1 MPLICFDI
9 FSTKTKEPTKTELE
23 QNKGDQSKKG
33 GKKMAKR
40 KGENPDS
47 SQPSETKES
56 TNTDD
61 KATEEKGD
69 SNQPPALTKEEEE
82 ELAQQRREERKR
94 KDQEFMYQLSKAVS
108 RSAIQPLGRDRVFRR
123 YWVFKSLRG
132 LFVEDDDPDQHLLL
146 EPESDSESEVSLIR
160 IQPCRTN
167 W

>member
-9 FSTKTKEPTKTELE
+9 FSAKTEEPTKTELE

-33 GKKMAKR
+33 GKKMAK
-40 KGENPDS
+40 KKEESQDS

-146 EPESDSESEVSLIR
+146 EPESDSESEVSSIR
-160 IQPCRTN
+160 I
-167 W
+167 